1 MVKNAALVVTG
12 LLIGGMAG
20 YHLRPAIEPVVS
32 AGSSVRDDGGTA
44 KKAARASGA
53 AGAAGKSA
61 GSAASDAGA
70 TPVTASL
77 GERMKALLVDY
88 NTVAAGKA
96 LESLSASDIQAAL
109 ALVAAMPKSR
119 DRDSLR
125 WNLYRAW
132 AKTNPNAAWKAALAD
147 PLETDNGTLLG
158 AVAGELAKTKP
169 LEALNLALT
178 LGMGGRR
185 AGVFQEVF
193 DEWGKVDPAGVVA
206 YANKHPDLPVRYWSV
221 SNAIYQNW
229 EKDPLSTANLALS
242 LTDQQARSNA
252 VSNLTRMWAGR
263 DLNAALSWAQTISNP
278 KLRQD
283 AIASAI
289 GGWAS
294 TDPQAAMT
302 MASEIADKSARS
314 SAMQS
319 VFNRWLQKDPAAAMS
334 FLGSANDE
342 KLMEY
347 LSWNFAYNTD
357 GITAQEKMSLME
369 KLPDG
374 KPKQEMFRSLASSQI
389 SSGHYN
395 QAMELL
401 NNMPD
406 SSQRDSTVQ
415 QLGKQWAEADP
426 KSAANWLKALPDSS
440 DRDLAVAG
448 FADALART
456 DPRAALQ
463 WADGIPDEGVKSG
476 ARKNIALRWLMAD
489 PVGGEAWLSSASGL
503 SDIDK
508 KMVRESA
515 KQTGGGYT
523 TFGVNVR
530 KRR

>member
-1 MVKNAALVVTG
+1 MLKNAALVVTG
-12 LLIGGMAG
+12 LLLGGVAG
-20 YHLRPAIEPVVS
+20 YHLRPVIEPAAAV
-32 AGSSVRDDGGTA
+32 SSVRDDGGTA
-44 KKAARASGA
+44 KTIARASGA

-61 GSAASDAGA
+61 GASANDAGTTPVAASLA
-70 TPVTASL
+70 
-77 GERMKALLVDY
+77 ERMKALLVNY
-88 NTVAAGKA
+88 NSAAAGKA
-96 LESLSASDIQAAL
+96 LENLSASDIQAAL
-109 ALVAAMPKSR
+109 ALVTAMPKSS

-147 PLETDNGTLLG
+147 PLETEYGYLLR
-158 AVAGELAKTKP
+158 AVAGELTKTQP
-169 LEALNLALT
+169 EAAINLAQT

-193 DEWGKVDPAGVVA
+193 EEWGKVDPKAVVA
-206 YANKHPDLPVRYWSV
+206 YANQHLDLPVHYWSV
-221 SNAIYQNW
+221 SNAIHQNW
-229 EKDPLSTANLALS
+229 EKDPLGTANLALT

-252 VSNLTRMWAGR
+252 VSNLTRMWAGL

-283 AIASAI
+283 AISSAI

-294 TDPQAAMT
+294 KDPQAAMT
-302 MASEIADKSARS
+302 MAQEITDKSARS

-319 VFNRWLQKDPAAAMS
+319 VFNRWLQKDPAAAMT

-347 LSWNFAYNTD
+347 LSWNYAVNTD
-357 GITAQEKMSLME
+357 GITVQEKMSLME

-374 KPKQEMFRSLASSQI
+374 KPKQEMLSSLASSQI
-389 SSGHYN
+389 YSGHYN

-406 SSQRDSTVQ
+406 SPKRDSTVQ
-415 QLGKQWAEADP
+415 QLGKQWAENDP
-426 KSAANWLKALPDSS
+426 RAAAEWLKVLPDSS

-463 WADGIPDEGVKSG
+463 WADGIPDEGVKAG
-476 ARKNIALRWLMAD
+476 ALKNVALRWLMAD
-489 PVGGEAWLSSASGL
+489 PVGGEAWLNSASGL

-508 KMVRESA
+508 KTVRESA